1 MSPIKDLHLVYEYL
15 NEDGTFSE
23 GDTIT
28 GTVSFTVTEATKVKG
43 LMVKAK
49 GDVNVHWTRGSGDSK
64 KSYSAHERYFKV
76 KEYLIAETGTDLPKG
91 DHRFSFH
98 LQIPQGDMPSSFKGI
113 HGKIVYI
120 LEAKMSRS
128 WRWPTTV
135 KEELK
140 FVSKNLLH
148 LGQVMCPQSGSV
160 DKETGVFSKRLVQ
173 MSATVDRKFCSP
185 GDTIS
190 IVAQISNSSSK
201 EMKPKFSLNQKVVY
215 HASGSTQT
223 DDQCLCKMIG
233 EVITE
238 KSERTVTCQMEIPP
252 DVLYALHNCE
262 HISVEHYL
270 KVYLDIS
277 FAFDPEVV
285 FPLGIVPSSMA
296 SLQPDE
302 AAEPYS
308 AWGAGAPGYSYFPPP
323 AVPM

>member
-1 MSPIKDLHLVYEYL
+1 
-15 NEDGTFSE
+15 
-23 GDTIT
+23 
-28 GTVSFTVTEATKVKG
+28 
-43 LMVKAK
+43 
-49 GDVNVHWTRGSGDSK
+49 
-64 KSYSAHERYFKV
+64 
-76 KEYLIAETGTDLPKG
+76 
-91 DHRFSFH
+91 
-98 LQIPQGDMPSSFKGI
+98 MPSSFKGI

-223 DDQCLCKMIG
+223 DDQCLCKIIG

-277 FAFDPEVV
+277 FASDPEVV
-285 FPLGIVPSSMA
+285 FPLGIVPSSMV

-302 AAEPYS
+302 AAGPYS
-308 AWGAGAPGYSYFPPP
+308 AWGAGAPSYSYFPPP